1 VPCAPTPLVLT
12 NSQHVSA
19 SLNVKYHK
27 KKKDLDVSI
36 PIINQKGKRS
46 EFRAPVDFV
55 ALTNGVWLLAT

>member
-1 VPCAPTPLVLT
+1 MSSTT
-12 NSQHVSA
+12 R
-19 SLNVKYHK
+19 